1 MNKVTLTAE
10 EAQWFSR
17 NVLKMITTLEAQ
29 GKNDPKILE
38 RATYKTLNSLQDTAE
53 EAKTLVGEGFLVEL
67 MLSRKQK
74 LIVKELILSVNKTL
88 TDRIIPEYKRRGGHE
103 KYVEMG
109 EAKSKQLAAMA
120 RKFR

>member
-17 NVLKMITTLEAQ
+17 NVRKMIVVLEAQ

-38 RATYKTLNSLQDTAE
+38 RSTYKTLKSMEEIAGTLPDTE
-53 EAKTLVGEGFLVEL
+53 LVQL

-74 LIVKELILSVNKTL
+74 LITKELIISVTKTL
-88 TDRIIPEYKRRGGHE
+88 TDRILPEYERRGGHE
-103 KYVEMG
+103 KYIEMG
-109 EAKSKQLAAMA
+109 KMKSKALAAMA
-120 RKFR
+120 RKFK